1 MITKVAIVLLK
12 LVLDGLC
19 DPNLDD
25 GHIMLAQYQ
34 TNDNRSGSM
43 FVILVLLFCRF
54 ECTGW

>member
-25 GHIMLAQYQ
+25 VYIHVMDIPCQHSTKLMTIGVVACL
-34 TNDNRSGSM
+34 
-43 FVILVLLFCRF
+43 
-54 ECTGW
+54 